1 MLKRLPSLTFI
12 LGNIIVL
19 AGLALLAYLGFYNRY
34 WADDWCYSADAR
46 TLGTIPA
53 TMQYFDT
60 EKTGYSSN
68 RYSLTFFSAL
78 TENTLGMFGNQI
90 IALLTIVLW
99 LGGLFWVGWN
109 LSHLIKPFPLSAILL
124 AAGLLLFYNLYLSP
138 QRFQILYWRSG
149 VLPYSTAIIFWLYLL
164 GFITQQMIRQ
174 SPARWVNF
182 IVAPLAF
189 IAAGLGE
196 ISCVFIFS
204 GTTLLLAGTWFAKN
218 RPAPAGSVSK
228 KAWAENSFHTIFVT
242 WLFLLLGMVALIVS
256 PSNVRIANM
265 DVKQSSLLSV
275 PFTSLRH
282 GFAFI
287 LLSLKGLPLPH
298 TIFIGMMTSLGILS
312 INGQKTT
319 LSLKRVA
326 YLLGF
331 IALITYLLIVAIQA
345 PSAYYYSATPDPR
358 GQSLARFTLLLG
370 LAVMSWIPGRW
381 LAENIPG
388 KWLMLASAMVMLA
401 GFAYT
406 ARNINTIY
414 GELDGFVSRAQIW
427 DERDA
432 LIEKSK
438 AQGILLVEVPA
449 IDTGE
454 IHTRDMFGSTGKGW
468 TQFSENCGARYYGV
482 DGLKVKQ

>member
-1 MLKRLPSLTFI
+1 M

-53 TMQYFDT
+53 TLQYFDT

-78 TENTLGMFGNQI
+78 IENLLGMFGNQLV
-90 IALLTIVLW
+90 AALTIILW
-99 LGGLFWVGWN
+99 LGGLFWIGWN
-109 LSHLIKPFPLSAILL
+109 LSRLMKPLPVSLLLL
-124 AAGLLLFYNLYLSP
+124 ATGILLFYTLYLSP

-164 GFITQQMIRQ
+164 GFITRQMTLPN
-174 SPARWVNF
+174 PARWVNF

-196 ISCVFIFS
+196 ISCVFLFS
-204 GTTLLLAGTWFAKN
+204 GTTLLLIGTWFAKKSTTL
-218 RPAPAGSVSK
+218 AGK
-228 KAWAENSFHTIFVT
+228 KDWAENSFQTLFVT
-242 WLFLLLGMVALIVS
+242 WIFLLLGMAALILS
-256 PSNVRIANM
+256 PSNARIANM

-298 TIFIGMMTSLGILS
+298 AFFIGMMTSLG
-312 INGQKTT
+312 T
-319 LSLKRVA
+319 LSVDEQKPTLNLKRTAV
-326 YLLGF
+326 LLIF
-331 IALITYLLIVAIQA
+331 AALITFLLIVAIQA
-345 PSAYYYSATPDPR
+345 PSAYFYSATPDPR

-370 LAVMSWIPGRW
+370 LAVMAWITGIW
-381 LAENIPG
+381 VAENLPG
-388 KWLMLASAMVMLA
+388 KWLTIVSMVVLLA
-401 GFAYT
+401 GLAYT
-406 ARNINTIY
+406 TRSINTIY
-414 GELDGFVSRAQIW
+414 GDLDGFLYRAQIW

-432 LIEKSK
+432 IIKEAK

-449 IDTGE
+449 IDTGA

-468 TQFSENCGARYYGV
+468 NQFSENCGARYYGV

>member
-1 MLKRLPSLTFI
+1 MFKKLPFLTFT
-12 LGNIIVL
+12 LGNIVML

-53 TMQYFDT
+53 TLQYFDT
-60 EKTGYSSN
+60 GKTGYSSN

-78 TENTLGMFGNQI
+78 TENTLGMPGNQLV
-90 IALLTIVLW
+90 ATLTIVLW
-99 LGGLFWVGWN
+99 LGGLFWIGWN
-109 LSHLIKPFPLSAILL
+109 LSRLLKPLPASLILL
-124 AAGLLLFYNLYLSP
+124 AAGILLFYTLYLSP

-164 GFITQQMIRQ
+164 GFITRQMTLQ
-174 SPARWVNF
+174 NPAHWVNF
-182 IVAPLAF
+182 IVGPLAF

-196 ISCVFIFS
+196 ISCVFLFS
-204 GTTLLLAGTWFAKN
+204 GTTLLLFGIWFAKYN
-218 RPAPAGSVSK
+218 K
-228 KAWAENSFHTIFVT
+228 KDWAEKSFQALFVT
-242 WLFLLLGMVALIVS
+242 WLFLLLGMAALIIS
-256 PSNVRIANM
+256 PSNVRVTNM

-298 TIFIGMMTSLGILS
+298 AFFIGMMTSLGILS
-312 INGQKTT
+312 VDGQKNALTLKRAAILLVFTT
-319 LSLKRVA
+319 L
-326 YLLGF
+326 
-331 IALITYLLIVAIQA
+331 ITFLLIVAIQA
-345 PSAYYYSATPDPR
+345 PSAYFYSATPDPR

-370 LAVMSWIPGRW
+370 LAVMAWIAGIW
-381 LAENIPG
+381 FAENLAG
-388 KWLMLASAMVMLA
+388 KWLVVASAVVMLA
-401 GFAYT
+401 GLGYT
-406 ARNINTIY
+406 ARSINAIY
-414 GELDGFVSRAQIW
+414 GDLNGFLYRAQIW
-427 DERDA
+427 DDRDA
-432 LIEKSK
+432 IIKNAK
-438 AQGILLVEVPA
+438 AQGILLIEVPA

-468 TQFSENCGARYYGV
+468 NQFSENCGARYYGV

>member
-1 MLKRLPSLTFI
+1 MKKLPSLTLL
-12 LGNIIVL
+12 LGNLVVL

-46 TLGTIPA
+46 QMGTIPA
-53 TMQYFDT
+53 TLQYFDT

-68 RYSLTFFSAL
+68 RYALTFFSAL
-78 TENTLGMFGNQI
+78 IENTLGMFGNQLV
-90 IALLTIVLW
+90 ATLTIVLW
-99 LGGLFWVGWN
+99 LGGLVWVGWN
-109 LSHLIKPFPLSAILL
+109 LSRLLKPLPLNLIFL
-124 AAGLLLFYNLYLSP
+124 AAGILLFYNLYLSP

-149 VLPYSTAIIFWLYLL
+149 VLPYSTAVIFWILLL
-164 GFITQQMIRQ
+164 GFITQQMIR
-174 SPARWVNF
+174 PICWFNF

-196 ISCVFIFS
+196 ISATFIFS
-204 GTTLLLAGTWFAKN
+204 GTTLLLLA
-218 RPAPAGSVSK
+218 
-228 KAWAENSFHTIFVT
+228 AWIYRKQEWAQKSLQTILVA

-256 PSNVRIANM
+256 PSNARVANM
-265 DVKQSSLLSV
+265 DAKKSSLLSV
-275 PFTSLRH
+275 PFTSLKH

-298 TIFIGMMTSLGILS
+298 AVFIGLMTSLGLLS
-312 INGQKTT
+312 VNEPKSG
-319 LSLKRVA
+319 LRLKRVA
-326 YLLGF
+326 VLL
-331 IALITYLLIVAIQA
+331 ALSTLITYLLIVAIQA
-345 PSAYYYSATPDPR
+345 PSAYFYSATPDPR

-370 LAVMSWIPGRW
+370 LGFMAWLVGLW
-381 LAENIPG
+381 LAENFSG
-388 KWLMLASAMVMLA
+388 KWVMIGAAVVMLA
-401 GFAYT
+401 GLAYT
-406 ARNINTIY
+406 ARNIRTIY
-414 GELDGFVSRAQIW
+414 GELDGFVYRAQIW

-432 LIEKSK
+432 IIEEAK
-438 AQGILLVEVPA
+438 AQGIMLVEVPV